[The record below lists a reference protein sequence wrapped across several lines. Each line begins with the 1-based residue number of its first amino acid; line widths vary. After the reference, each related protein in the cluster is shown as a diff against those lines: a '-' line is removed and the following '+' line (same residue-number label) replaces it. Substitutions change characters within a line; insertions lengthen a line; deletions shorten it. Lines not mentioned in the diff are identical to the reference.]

1 MYDYGARF
9 YDQTISR
16 WHSMDPLAEKYY
28 SISPYAYCA
37 NNPVRYIDPDGRD
50 VAILIAPKGASGFG
64 HMGAVIQNGKGAF
77 FYISAGTRGNANFF
91 TMATSGVQGGVTIK
105 PIEGATTIDGAVDK
119 AKTMDKSNSEY
130 TDHVKLETSQEMDA
144 KISQVATDKQTS
156 INEKKENYNVLIN
169 NCANVVIDIIEE
181 GTGVKLNSGSD
192 PRPNE
197 KFKEMQENI
206 GKTQDEINN
215 KK

>member
-1 MYDYGARF
+1 M
-9 YDQTISR
+9 
-16 WHSMDPLAEKYY
+16 
-28 SISPYAYCA
+28 
-37 NNPVRYIDPDGRD
+37 
-50 VAILIAPKGASGFG
+50 
-64 HMGAVIQNGKGAF
+64 
-77 FYISAGTRGNANFF
+77 
-91 TMATSGVQGGVTIK
+91 
-105 PIEGATTIDGAVDK
+105 
-119 AKTMDKSNSEY
+119 
-130 TDHVKLETSQEMDA
+130 
-144 KISQVATDKQTS
+144 
-156 INEKKENYNVLIN
+156 LIN